1 LQFRSRILSSCAMK
15 TATFTPLR
23 AGPRTSSS
31 RCPRTATERNHMMP
45 SVLG

>member
-23 AGPRTSSS
+23 VEKR
-31 RCPRTATERNHMMP
+31 RVR
-45 SVLG
+45 